1 MRLVSPSSPVGATK
15 TMWLFDL
22 ISALGKRN
30 EPQAPE
36 PEAGPTKEDTLYQ
49 TYIDERKSL
58 VEGEAKSAD
67 QFDKTLVTLAGG
79 ALGVSLV
86 FLEKIAP
93 QPKPSSLIFL
103 YLSWGGFVVSLL
115 LILASFLTSQYAYRR
130 QRRILE
136 VKFFNENEDTRNFWL
151 RGTQWLNWSAI
162 VVFIF
167 GACMLV
173 AFSVTNVLHKL
184 GKSEQAQK
192 SGMTNENKSLSTN
205 ARIPQ
210 ETPREIR
217 GETRGAVPQETPK
230 PPPTNTGEA
239 KPQGGSTQTTKPR

>member
-1 MRLVSPSSPVGATK
+1 
-15 TMWLFDL
+15 MWLFDL
-22 ISALGKRN
+22 LAALAKRN
-30 EPQAPE
+30 EPKPPE
-36 PEAGPTKEDTLYQ
+36 PEAGPTKQDTLYQ

-103 YLSWGGFVVSLL
+103 YFAWGGFVVSLL

-136 VKFFNENEDTRNFWL
+136 IRFFDENEDTRNFWL

-162 VVFIF
+162 MVFIF

-173 AFSVTNVLHKL
+173 VFSVTNVLHKL
-184 GKSEQAQK
+184 GKAEQGK
-192 SGMTNENKSLSTN
+192 SAMTDDTVALAN
-205 ARIPQ
+205 ARTPQ
-210 ETPREIR
+210 ETPREI
-217 GETRGAVPQETPK
+217 RGAVPQETPK
-230 PPPTNTGEA
+230 PPTNTGQT
-239 KPQGGSTQTTKPR
+239 KPQGGPTQTPKPGSKTTYGR